1 MTVFSK
7 DFFLFNT
14 YLKPCSVQGRPSL
27 CPRPRKSYRL
37 VPKWIVSLNLH
48 DHVVFVFWLRLLL
61 TTEHTFIFKK
71 WIYFYILWD
80 YNALEENMFFFQ
92 AMGIRAAGAFS
103 TCVWTS
109 VCGEKALRSGCI
121 HPSATSTKTT
131 TTSIK
136 K

>member
-1 MTVFSK
+1 MFKAGLPSAQDHGRAIAWSPNVLSVLTYMIMLS
-7 DFFLFNT
+7 LF
-14 YLKPCSVQGRPSL
+14 
-27 CPRPRKSYRL
+27 
-37 VPKWIVSLNLH
+37 
-48 DHVVFVFWLRLLL
+48 FWLRLLL